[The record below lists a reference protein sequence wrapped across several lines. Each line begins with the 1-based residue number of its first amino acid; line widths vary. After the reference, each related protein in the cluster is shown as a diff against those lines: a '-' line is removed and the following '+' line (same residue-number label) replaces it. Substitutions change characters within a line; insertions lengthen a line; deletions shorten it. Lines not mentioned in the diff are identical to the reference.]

1 MLDRLLIN
9 FHTALMLATL
19 MLTSITLGIYLGR
32 DLACYES
39 RGRCLATVT

>member
-32 DLACYES
+32 
-39 RGRCLATVT
+39 GPLATKVAVAA